1 MFETL
6 NEKARRVIF
15 FARHEASEL
24 RAQTIEPQHILLGL
38 MREDRALITQFC
50 KKVPPRLH
58 EVRERIREDSTPDKR
73 LHAAVDMIL
82 SGQSKQV
89 LKHSAEESQRLN
101 KEHIGTEHLLLGLL
115 RAAQSAPSQILNE
128 HGIELETVRETL
140 RCEAQSMAEFG
151 KVRNIE
157 ELRRLAGDARVL
169 GKAILRTADR
179 IDVLCKQFAGG
190 SDDPFD
196 ATETSLKAKGQA
208 S

>member
-50 KKVPPRLH
+50 KKDSPRLH
-58 EVRERIREDSTPDKR
+58 EVRERIRQDSTPDKK

-89 LKHSAEESQRLN
+89 LKHSAEESQGLN
-101 KEHIGTEHLLLGLL
+101 KDIGTEHLLLGLL

-128 HGIELETVRETL
+128 HGIELEAVRETL
-140 RCEAQSMAEFG
+140 RCEAQSMAEF
-151 KVRNIE
+151 
-157 ELRRLAGDARVL
+157 
-169 GKAILRTADR
+169 
-179 IDVLCKQFAGG
+179 
-190 SDDPFD
+190 
-196 ATETSLKAKGQA
+196 
-208 S
+208 

>member
-6 NEKARRVIF
+6 TEKARRVIF

-24 RAQTIEPQHILLGL
+24 HAQTIEPQHILLGL

-50 KKVPPRLH
+50 KVSPPRLH
-58 EVRERIREDSTPDKR
+58 ELRERIREATTPDKKR
-73 LHAAVDMIL
+73 PAVVDMNL
-82 SGQSKQV
+82 SEQSKQV
-89 LKHSAEESQRLN
+89 LKHSAEESRRLN

-115 RAAQSAPSQILNE
+115 RAAQSVPSQILTE
-128 HGIELETVRETL
+128 HGIQLEVVRETF

-179 IDVLCKQFAGG
+179 IDLLCRQFAEG
-190 SDDPFD
+190 SDGPLD
-196 ATETSLKAKGQA
+196 ATETRLKAKGQA